1 MESSGLSKKYSL
13 ERMLLELEKFHVME
27 DQNGNLKELERTKR
41 QKDILEA
48 LEGISW
54 W

>member
-1 MESSGLSKKYSL
+1 
-13 ERMLLELEKFHVME
+13 MLLELEKLHVME
-27 DQNGNLKELERTKR
+27 DQNGNLRELKRTKR
-41 QKDILEA
+41 QKEIPEA